1 MQHQIGTTTDYNYDH
16 EVMDILLGGFQNH
29 TEHHLFPQVPFY
41 NLKEVKKIVKELVKI
56 KDNHLYL
63 NKFFFVESFTCK
75 LFAYR
80 P

>member
-41 NLKEVKKIVKELVKI
+41 NLKEVKKIV
-56 KDNHLYL
+56 N
-63 NKFFFVESFTCK
+63 
-75 LFAYR
+75 
-80 P
+80 